1 MTDVNP
7 STVSF
12 GTRTQKTETNTTG
25 WRSFE
30 PNVDKPCVLVLG
42 GDGTTSDRAAS
53 GIAKQI
59 EAMLRVHGCDD
70 AVDVCAVVYQFND
83 LDTERKRVRQT
94 LLGEHGM
101 GYSVDAT
108 TPELMAEIQNPQ
120 YVDDIYNKFF
130 KNRILAPDGTKL
142 PADEV
147 ARRMR
152 NVTVCAHCH
161 GSYTYVKLEE
171 KLQASLKALGYSV
184 DEQNKILKNLVCA
197 AYAPYAPLGKS
208 KTTMVSFANASDDVL
223 RLNNRFQRAVQSLN
237 DEGKL
242 KFGYYPNESGN
253 VFIAPDY
260 KTQPDRPATM
270 DPHDWVWDGR
280 YFTADKVSDLKIK
293 LGSNWILNKDGL
305 KAWDTISTMMGNTLA
320 NSVLLAMK
328 GEPLPD
334 TGRLVSEWRYLEN
347 GQVLVHQEATSALQS
362 VYDTASKVGE
372 KQLDE
377 IKKRARSE
385 SEGYNQHRADVKKA
399 SDLERANPDTFK
411 KIKKQKALQEV
422 VEIDGR
428 FFVPEGSLAVAEF
441 KNWGIELIFD
451 KSKQGYFVPEA
462 QMQAAEKIKRQSQL
476 LLNDEFCF
484 CFEKRVVGNKVEYI
498 TPDNF
503 PISAQKADELINYF
517 RSAQIGA
524 QNRVDLIYD
533 DKNKSLRVAPQHVEN
548 YENFMKIQAKKISA
562 LEQIQFT
569 PEGEFRIPIQSA
581 DELTQTQKGLKLFG
595 VETRVQ
601 GNNLIVEDMNVLVNN
616 PELKDRLPDQY
627 KKYAQKGYDFKS
639 SRFKKIIEVE
649 TYFEKILPKTVVF
662 KDCNND
668 IPNNDIT
675 LKFDSGAQENIVN
688 ELKKRA
694 PNIDFGE
701 DVWGNVRV
709 KDTLETRAF
718 LAANLDETGN
728 GVVPLDVAKK
738 RMQTFKPVLEKLPP
752 RVTTLFPDAKAASST
767 LSKATQVGSK
777 IVKVVGGV
785 AVVGDVVG
793 AVVDP
798 EGTAEFHDDLFHGR
812 FLKIGEDMLQAV
824 DAVSSQPISETVSQ
838 ISDGIGEAV
847 SEHYE
852 GATTAGDYIQK
863 TSQAVKTAFLNAVDV
878 VGMGV
883 GSAFDGFY
891 SVVNAGL
898 EAVGVDERAVSNSV
912 SVDEFRTD
920 PLGYIETRMVPATVD
935 AKTGIRSD
943 DSYFKIIDR
952 NDSTVLKNYIN
963 KDPGQW
969 TGLIQSHKSIA
980 YRVAHTDDAGNP
992 TGQVTEIE
1000 TVQSPVVY
1008 AAFEGKREAVSL
1020 LLTDLRM
1027 YDYVFDADKYT
1038 GQTALMR
1045 LIDRMPQPYFEKE
1058 VAQQKKL
1065 IKELLSHPSANP
1077 ENINKVDKTGHSAFL
1092 YAAKLGDTDILVALS
1107 QKKVNVNQT
1116 NNKGENA
1123 LHLYQGNDPVM
1134 ISMLINAGVDK
1145 NQRDQNGRTPFEK
1158 HLYDCSLYPS
1168 QAAYLRVSSFI
1179 ECATKEELQELC
1191 LNPDMANRLK
1201 FVSAS
1206 NMKVAIELRKKYPE
1220 FFDQMSVANQ
1230 NESEEDGK
1238 NGAVSADQKVN
1249 SNGTLRQNSTDI
1261 SNARNGRNLDT
1272 PQCITR

>member
-7 STVSF
+7 STVFF
-12 GTRTQKTETNTTG
+12 GARTQKTKTNPTG
-25 WRSFE
+25 WYAFE

-42 GDGTTSDRAAS
+42 GDGVSYDKAAS
-53 GIAKQI
+53 GMAKRI
-59 EAMLRVHGCDD
+59 EEMLRVHGCDD
-70 AVDVCAVVYQFND
+70 AVDVCAVVYQFNS
-83 LDTERKRVRQT
+83 LSTKTARQT

-101 GYSVDAT
+101 GHSVDAT
-108 TPELMAEIQNPQ
+108 TPKLMAEIQNPQ

-130 KNRILAPDGTKL
+130 KNRILASDGTKL

-171 KLQASLKALGYSV
+171 KLQASLKSLGYSV

-208 KTTMVSFANASDDVL
+208 KTTMVSFANARDGVVH
-223 RLNNRFQRAVQSLN
+223 LNNRFQRAVQSLN

-260 KTQPDRPATM
+260 KFTPDGSVEIN
-270 DPHDWVWDGR
+270 PHDWVWGDGD
-280 YFTADKVSDLKIK
+280 YLTADKVSGLKIK
-293 LGSNWILNKDGL
+293 PGSNWILNKNGQ
-305 KAWDTISTMMGNTLA
+305 KVYSTVSTMMGNTLA

-328 GEPLPD
+328 GEPLLD

-347 GQVLVHQEATSALQS
+347 GQVLVHQEATNALQS

-372 KQLDE
+372 KQLDA
-377 IKKRARSE
+377 IKKKVRSE
-385 SEGYNQHRADVKKA
+385 GKGYHQHRADVKKV

-441 KNWGIELIFD
+441 KNKGIELIFD

-517 RSAQIGA
+517 RSAQIGPK

-548 YENFMKIQAKKISA
+548 YENFMAIQSNKLSA

-616 PELKDRLPDQY
+616 PVLKDRLPHQY
-627 KKYAQKGYDFKS
+627 RKYVQKGYDFKS
-639 SRFKKIIEVE
+639 SRLKKTIEVE

-662 KDCNND
+662 KDYNKD
-668 IPNNDIT
+668 IS
-675 LKFDSGAQENIVN
+675 LEFDFDAKKNIMN

-694 PNIDFGE
+694 PNIDFVHDG
-701 DVWGNVRV
+701 WGSVLV

-752 RVTTLFPDAKAASST
+752 RVTTLLPDAKAASSA
-767 LSKATQVGSK
+767 LSKATKVGSK
-777 IVKVVGGV
+777 IVKVAGGV
-785 AVVGDVVG
+785 AVVADVVG

-812 FLKIGEDMLQAV
+812 FSKIGEDMQQAV

-838 ISDGIGEAV
+838 ISDVIGEAV

-852 GATTAGDYIQK
+852 GANTAGDYIQK
-863 TSQAVKTAFLNAVDV
+863 TLQAGKTGFLNGVDV
-878 VGMGV
+878 VGTGF
-883 GSAFDGFY
+883 GSAFDGLY
-891 SVVNAGL
+891 SVVNEGF

-920 PLGYIETRMVPATVD
+920 PLEYMKTRMVPATVD

-952 NDSTVLKNYIN
+952 NDLTVLKNYIN
-963 KDPGQW
+963 KHPGQW
-969 TGLIQSHKSIA
+969 TGLIQSHQSITS
-980 YRVAHTDDAGNP
+980 RVVHTDDTGKP
-992 TGQVTEIE
+992 TGQVTETE

-1027 YDYVFDADKYT
+1027 HDYVFDADKYT
-1038 GQTALMR
+1038 GQTALIR
-1045 LIDRMPQPYFEKE
+1045 LIDRMPQSYFKKE
-1058 VAQQKKL
+1058 VVQQKKV

-1134 ISMLINAGVDK
+1134 ISALINAGVDK

-1158 HLYDCSLYPS
+1158 HLYDCSLNPS

-1201 FVSAS
+1201 FVSGS

-1249 SNGTLRQNSTDI
+1249 SNGTLCENSTDI
-1261 SNARNGRNLDT
+1261 SNAKNGKNLDM
-1272 PQCITR
+1272 PQCLTR